1 MDNVEEKSIELPDNK
16 LFSFPSKIVYHHYDN
31 RIFVISVDT
40 ANWLILNNEEEL
52 AFFELL
58 KKYQLKEALEHFSGS
73 TESAES
79 VLAQI
84 IGKDLENRK
93 VELK

>member
-52 AFFELL
+52 DFL
-58 KKYQLKEALEHFSGS
+58 SC
-73 TESAES
+73 
-79 VLAQI
+79 
-84 IGKDLENRK
+84 
-93 VELK
+93 